1 MDGEYRCELLLSN
14 EYQDSCSQED
24 DGEYRNTLL
33 KTTEFQDALIWD
45 IEDLVETMN
54 KLSI

>member
-24 DGEYRNTLL
+24 DEEYCNTLL

>member
-1 MDGEYRCELLLSN
+1 MEGEYRCELLLSN

-45 IEDLVETMN
+45 IEDLVEKMN
-54 KLSI
+54 KLAI